1 MRKKAN
7 SSIYHFLK
15 NYMKIQILNCIFK
28 IRFNNGKLIPRTE
41 KSRQLVRS
49 KQNGALEFVISP

>member
-7 SSIYHFLK
+7 SIYHFLK

-28 IRFNNGKLIPRTE
+28 IRFNNGKLIPKTE

-49 KQNGALEFVISP
+49 KQNEALEFVISP

>member
-1 MRKKAN
+1 MRKKTN
-7 SSIYHFLK
+7 SIYHFLK

-28 IRFNNGKLIPRTE
+28 IRFNNGKLIPKTE

-49 KQNGALEFVISP
+49 KQNEALEFVISP